1 MESILCTRHKR
12 GKTEYLIKWQ
22 GFDASFASWEP
33 EENLSSGLLLAY
45 RSKQING
52 KYRVSGSSTLT
63 PSYIAARSTTSQLNG
78 PYNQI
83 LNSRLEQYLSKG
95 LYTVGLGF
103 NR

>member
-1 MESILCTRHKR
+1 LENIKRLRTYGHDEEILRNINWYVEPILCIRHKR
-12 GKTEYLIKWQ
+12 RKTEYLIKWQ

-78 PYNQI
+78 PYD
-83 LNSRLEQYLSKG
+83 
-95 LYTVGLGF
+95 
-103 NR
+103 